1 MFQGVSRG
9 SLSIA
14 YPLLIPCLSLAAR
27 PDFYRVN
34 TERIP
39 RECRVDTRTKKEI
52 YDSSIYIVYDSEP

>member
-34 TERIP
+34 TERMSGEDENEKRDI
-39 RECRVDTRTKKEI
+39 
-52 YDSSIYIVYDSEP
+52 

>member
-34 TERIP
+34 TERMSGGYKNEKRDI
-39 RECRVDTRTKKEI
+39 
-52 YDSSIYIVYDSEP
+52 